1 MRFCALDGGNM
12 RYKDRKND
20 ELRPVKFTV
29 GYCEYPAGSV
39 LIEIG
44 KTKVLCN
51 ASVEE
56 KLPPHL
62 MGTESGWVTAE
73 YSMLPAATKER
84 NRRDISNLRLSARS
98 AEIQRLIGRAL
109 RSVTD
114 LTLIPGLTITID
126 CDVLQADG
134 GTRTAS
140 ITGGF
145 LALWLACEKLRASGA
160 ITRNPLNEEVAAVSA
175 GIVDG
180 EVLLDLDYSEDSV
193 AQVDFNMV
201 MTASGRIIEL
211 QGTGERRPFSRE
223 ELDRLLGLGEKAIRE
238 LCEMRREYMK

>member
-1 MRFCALDGGNM
+1 MRSE
-12 RYKDRKND
+12 KRKND

-29 GYCEYPAGSV
+29 GYCDYPAGSV
-39 LIEIG
+39 LIETG

-51 ASVEE
+51 ASAEE
-56 KLPPHL
+56 RLPPHL
-62 MGTESGWVTAE
+62 VGTESGWLTAE
-73 YSMLPAATKER
+73 YSMLPGATKER
-84 NRRDISNLRLSARS
+84 NRRDISNLKLSARS

-109 RSVTD
+109 RSVAD
-114 LTLIPGLTITID
+114 LKLIPGLTITVD

-160 ITRNPLNEEVAAVSA
+160 IRQNPLREEIAAVSA
-175 GIVDG
+175 GIVKG
-180 EVLLDLDYSEDSV
+180 EVLLDLDYSEDRS

-211 QGTGERRPFSRE
+211 QGTGEQHPFSRE
-223 ELDRLLGLGEKAIRE
+223 ELDKLLNLGTKAIGE
-238 LCEMRREYMK
+238 LCDIRREYMK